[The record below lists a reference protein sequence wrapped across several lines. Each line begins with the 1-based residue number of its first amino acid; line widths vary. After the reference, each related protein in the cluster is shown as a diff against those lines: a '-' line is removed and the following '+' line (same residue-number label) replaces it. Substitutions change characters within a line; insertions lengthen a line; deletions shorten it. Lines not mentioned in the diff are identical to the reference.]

1 MQDNDPD
8 NNDSG
13 NGSSPKS
20 EADEPESESPPYIAP
35 DGREHILEVGDDTEN
50 IKKPQSGNTK

>member
-1 MQDNDPD
+1 MTLIVTTLVMIVAL
-8 NNDSG
+8 
-13 NGSSPKS
+13 S
-20 EADEPESESPPYIAP
+20 EADEPIESEQPYIAP